1 MDWEGRRRRREERGQ
16 GRGKR
21 WRDGM
26 KISLRKIK
34 RASSNDDQESL
45 DRTSYFEGKKLYI
58 SQGIEWGIHVG
69 YAR

>member
-34 RASSNDDQESL
+34 SL
-45 DRTSYFEGKKLYI
+45 E
-58 SQGIEWGIHVG
+58 
-69 YAR
+69 